1 MSLNPEQF
9 GDAMKYRDTQLVPIS
24 LLSTMRGNE
33 LRYDVSELSKDL
45 KKRGFDRPG
54 IIDYYQHD
62 RKAILGEGNHRLEAA
77 KRAGFTH
84 MPVTVYRIEGSGKKR
99 GVPVKGFEPD
109 RHNYVP
115 GRLRPSDIMD
125 ING

>member
-9 GDAMKYRDTQLVPIS
+9 GDAIKDRNTELVPIS

-33 LRYDVSELSKDL
+33 LRYDVSELSEDL
-45 KKRGFDRPG
+45 KKRGFDQPG
-54 IIDYYQHD
+54 SIIYYQGD
-62 RKAILGEGNHRLEAA
+62 RKAVLGEGNHRLEAA

-99 GVPVKGFEPD
+99 GVPVRGIDPD
-109 RHNYVP
+109 KYGYVP

-125 ING
+125 I